1 MKLDLVNNI
10 VNDMKNNKMVQS
22 FIKELQ
28 NYLESNISKNGNIN
42 IGKEDILLDNPTY
55 NGNKITTKY
64 RDKMYINRA
73 NILNNYAKQ
82 TLDKGKMYYIY
93 DKNSKMAEGYNLC
106 ICEEGNSHTI
116 IEKSKDELPRG
127 AKIGSVLR
135 ITENKFVLDEESTK
149 AISKEINKMKEEI
162 LDEQTNFL
170 ESKRIEGH
178 IYEMSEKSDDRAWLY
193 DITNGNNN
201 VQEEVEEI
209 EFPKELLKDGK
220 EGDLFIYQN
229 GEYQR
234 YVKDL

>member
-1 MKLDLVNNI
+1 
-10 VNDMKNNKMVQS
+10 
-22 FIKELQ
+22 
-28 NYLESNISKNGNIN
+28 
-42 IGKEDILLDNPTY
+42 
-55 NGNKITTKY
+55 
-64 RDKMYINRA
+64 MYINRA

-82 TLDKGKMYYIY
+82 TLNKGKMYYIY
-93 DKNSKMAEGYNLC
+93 DKNSKMAECYNLC

-135 ITENKFVLDEESTK
+135 MAENKFVLDEEATME
-149 AISKEINKMKEEI
+149 ISQEINKMKDEI
-162 LDEQTNFL
+162 LNKQTNFL

-209 EFPKELLKDGK
+209 DFPNELLKDDKISLEEIKYIK
-220 EGDLFIYQN
+220 ETPNFGFKTIDKEKDLF
-229 GEYQR
+229 
-234 YVKDL
+234 DLLESLLSNELNYFSAMLSKQELGNIIKIASKEKSNEDIASKFLELIKE